1 MSIEQKS
8 HKAWLA
14 TGEKDQVFARDM
26 NTCTSNAQVC
36 ISLWHFTL
44 VLRLC
49 YPGNFF
55 KLSVVWYVHTDICAT
70 ALVWESEDNFA
81 CQSLPSTLFELGFLL
96 HCSI

>member
-70 ALVWESEDNFA
+70 ALVWESEDNIT
-81 CQSLPSTLFELGFLL
+81 CQSLPYHF
-96 HCSI
+96 I